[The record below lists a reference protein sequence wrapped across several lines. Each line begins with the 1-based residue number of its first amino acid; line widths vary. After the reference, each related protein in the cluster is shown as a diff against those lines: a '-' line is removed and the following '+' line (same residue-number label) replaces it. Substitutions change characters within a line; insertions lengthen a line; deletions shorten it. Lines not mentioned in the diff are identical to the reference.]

1 MATYSLTTRTA
12 KGSKLSIEEMDNN
25 LLYFQQEITGISPN
39 YRTLS
44 YTNSNAQ
51 IRATDST
58 IFLEINTSTFS
69 LNMPSPESMI
79 GKELLFVLT
88 ATGSTC
94 TLNGTFS
101 NSSFS
106 YVSSD
111 ARSFRY
117 MSNGTYWYVL

>member
-1 MATYSLTTRTA
+1 MATYSLITRTA

-25 LLYFQQEITGISPN
+25 LLYFQQSITNISPN
-39 YRTLS
+39 YRS
-44 YTNSNAQ
+44 MSFSSNNAQ

-58 IFLEINTSTFS
+58 IFLSINASTFS
-69 LNMPSPESMI
+69 LLMPSPEDMI

-101 NSSFS
+101 NSTFT
-106 YVSSD
+106 YISSNVN
-111 ARSFRY
+111 SVRY
-117 MSNGTYWYVL
+117 ISNGTYWYVI